1 MTDSQARTPADF
13 RVLLINPRATYAYE
27 IAQKCYPPLNLL
39 YLATHLMRHGFTAG
53 VLDANAMRMDDE
65 QIGLAA
71 AAFRP
76 DLVGIPLYTE
86 ILSSVY
92 RMTKHLRALLP
103 AARFVMGG
111 PHASALP
118 GQVLQEFDGLDF
130 VLRGEAEKS
139 IVELCKTLLA
149 NGDLSAVRGLSYR
162 SKAGALNN
170 PQADFLSD
178 LDEGGVPAREL
189 VEDAYR
195 ARRYYTLL
203 VRERPVDTL
212 ITSRGCPFNCNFCY
226 NLNHHYRH
234 RSTEHVME
242 EILSI
247 HKRGIRDIEICDD
260 TFTFNRDRAVALFD
274 ALIRERLPISFRIK
288 SRVDVVDAEF
298 VAKARQAGVYMISY
312 GMESGDDE
320 MLKRMNKRATVAD
333 NERACRVT
341 KEGGIAAHTGWIL
354 GYPGET
360 PESFERTV
368 NFIIAIKPTTAQ
380 LALLRPYP
388 HTKVYREAKES
399 GMLRGEWS
407 VHSDEYPWVKL
418 PWAETRRDLERCVHK
433 AVRRI
438 YYRPYYIRQF
448 GKMILAG
455 ANMTLARYALQ
466 ETRKTVLHAI
476 RPRRSG
482 RPGSV

>member
-1 MTDSQARTPADF
+1 MTASQARTPTDF

-65 QIGLAA
+65 RIGQAA

-76 DLVGIPLYTE
+76 NLVGVPLYTE
-86 ILSSVY
+86 ILSSVHG
-92 RMTKHLRALLP
+92 MTKHLSRLLP
-103 AARFVMGG
+103 DARFVLGG

-118 GQVLQEFDGLDF
+118 GQALDEFDGVEF

-139 IVELCKTLLA
+139 IVELCKTLLV
-149 NGDLSAVRGLSYR
+149 NGDLSTVKGLSYR
-162 SKAGALNN
+162 SKAGVLNN
-170 PQADFLSD
+170 PQADFLSS
-178 LDEGGVPAREL
+178 LDEGGFPAREL
-189 VEDAYR
+189 VEDVYR
-195 ARRYYTLL
+195 AKRYYTLL

-226 NLNHHYRH
+226 NLNHHYRY
-234 RSTEHVME
+234 RSTGHVME

-247 HKRGIRDIEICDD
+247 YKRGIRDIEICDD
-260 TFTFNRDRAVALFD
+260 TFTFNRDRAIGLFD

-288 SRVDVVDAEF
+288 SRVDVIDAEF

-320 MLKRMNKRATVAD
+320 MLRRMNKRTTVAD
-333 NERACRVT
+333 NERACRIT
-341 KEGGIAAHTGWIL
+341 KEGGIAAHSGWIL

-360 PESFERTV
+360 PESIERTV
-368 NFIIAIKPTTAQ
+368 SFISAIKPTTAQ
-380 LALLRPYP
+380 IALLRPYP

-399 GMLRGEWS
+399 GTLRGEWG

-418 PWAETRRDLERCVHK
+418 PWVETRRDLERCVHK

-438 YYRPYYIRQF
+438 YCRPYYIWQF
-448 GKMILAG
+448 GKMIFAG
-455 ANMTLARYALQ
+455 ANMTLARYALR
-466 ETRKTVLHAI
+466 ETRKTILHAI
-476 RPRRSG
+476 RGKRAA

>member
-1 MTDSQARTPADF
+1 MTDAGAPNGANF

-39 YLATHLMRHGFTAG
+39 YLATHLMRNGFT
-53 VLDANAMRMDDE
+53 VRLLDANAMRMDDE
-65 QIGLAA
+65 KIEREAVS
-71 AAFRP
+71 FRP

-92 RMTKHLRALLP
+92 RMTNHLRRALP
-103 AARFVMGG
+103 DAHFVMGG

-118 GQVLQEFDGLDF
+118 DDVLEEFDDVDF

-139 IVELCKTLLA
+139 IVELCKALH
-149 NGDLSAVRGLSYR
+149 GGRDVCEIKGLSYK
-162 SKAGALNN
+162 SETGIVHNA
-170 PQADFLSD
+170 QADFLSN
-178 LDEGGVPAREL
+178 LDEGGFPAREL
-189 VEDAYR
+189 VEDVYR
-195 ARRYYTLL
+195 AKRYYTLL

-226 NLNHHYRH
+226 NLNHHYRY
-234 RSTEHVME
+234 RSTDHVMQ

-247 HKRGIRDIEICDD
+247 FKRGVRDIEICDD
-260 TFTFNRDRAVALFD
+260 TFTFNRDRAAALFD
-274 ALIRERLPISFRIK
+274 KLIAERLPVSFRIK

-298 VAKARQAGVYMISY
+298 VSKAREAGVYMISY

-320 MLKRMNKRATVAD
+320 MLRRMNKRTTVAD
-333 NERACRVT
+333 NERACRLT
-341 KEGGIAAHTGWIL
+341 KEGGLAAHTGWIL

-360 PESFERTV
+360 PESIERTV

-380 LALLRPYP
+380 IALLRPYP
-388 HTKVYREAKES
+388 HTKVYREAEEA
-399 GMLRGEWS
+399 GTLRGEWS
-407 VHSDEYPWVKL
+407 VESDEYPWVKL
-418 PWAETRRDLERCVHK
+418 PWVETRRDLEQCVHK

-438 YYRPYYIRQF
+438 YYRPYYVWQF

-455 ANMTLARYALQ
+455 ANMTLARYGLQ
-466 ETRKTVLHAI
+466 ETRKTIFHAI
-476 RPRRSG
+476 RPRRAE